1 MKNKRTVTITATAII
16 LTALAAFG
24 LFRFLPQT
32 AQAFNPQPD
41 PPGFG
46 MVGITL
52 GQSIRVNVV
61 NTAAPDPNI
70 PPDPVRVVVNF
81 RNADGELF
89 RNAEGQVIRRVV
101 LLNAGQ
107 STSLD
112 LNGDNFGRTA
122 DAFGRIQVRP
132 VVQIQQPNGNNAI
145 PPDPI
150 IPSVEVFNNNNGRTQ
165 FLSQFVPAV
174 QRALTPQ

>member
-1 MKNKRTVTITATAII
+1 MKNKRTITITSTAVI

-46 MVGITL
+46 MIGITL

-61 NTAAPDPNI
+61 NTAAPGSSI

-81 RNADGELF
+81 RNADGELI

-107 STSLD
+107 STALD
-112 LNGDNFGRTA
+112 LNGDNFGRMT
-122 DAFGRIQVRP
+122 DAFGRFQVRP
-132 VVQIQQPNGNNAI
+132 VVQIQQTNGTNGI
-145 PPDPI
+145 PPDPV
-150 IPSVEVFNNNNGRTQ
+150 IPSVEIFNNNNGRTQ

-174 QRALTPQ
+174 QRASTTQ